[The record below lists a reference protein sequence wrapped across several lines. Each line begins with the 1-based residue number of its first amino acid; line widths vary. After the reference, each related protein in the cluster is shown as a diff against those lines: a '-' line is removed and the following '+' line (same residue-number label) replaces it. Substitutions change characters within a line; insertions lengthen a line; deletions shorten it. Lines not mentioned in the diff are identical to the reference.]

1 MTENEKNDNEVP
13 EEETSAE
20 TESEEVKDEAAP
32 EEAVEETPAEE
43 TEPVT
48 AETEEQTEAEAEPAE
63 EEVAEEEP
71 VEAEAAEEEPE
82 EEEEEEEEEEAP
94 VAVEREEEEERVAA
108 HDKVDQLMSSFVRD
122 DIPDFAPGDTVK
134 VHVKIIEGN
143 KERIQVFEGVVIAI
157 KHGGIDRTFTV
168 RKTSWGVGVERTFF
182 VNSKKLDK
190 IEVVRR
196 GRVRRAKLYYLRQRA
211 GKSARI
217 KERRMTKG

>member
-1 MTENEKNDNEVP
+1 MTENEKKDNEVP
-13 EEETSAE
+13 EEETSGE
-20 TESEEVKDEAAP
+20 TEPEAVSDETAP
-32 EEAVEETPAEE
+32 EEAVEETPAE
-43 TEPVT
+43 TEPF
-48 AETEEQTEAEAEPAE
+48 AAEAEAE
-63 EEVAEEEP
+63 
-71 VEAEAAEEEPE
+71 VEAEAAAEEEVVVE
-82 EEEEEEEEEEAP
+82 EEEEVIPEA
-94 VAVEREEEEERVAA
+94 AVEEEERIAP
-108 HDKVDQLMSSFVRD
+108 HDKVDLLMSSFVRD

-134 VHVKIIEGN
+134 VHVKIVESN

-182 VNSKKLDK
+182 MNSTKLDR

-217 KERRMTKG
+217 KERRMTKK

>member
-1 MTENEKNDNEVP
+1 MTENEKKDNEVP
-13 EEETSAE
+13 EKEISAD
-20 TESEEVKDEAAP
+20 TEQEAVGDEAAP
-32 EEAVEETPAEE
+32 EDADQETPSE
-43 TEPVT
+43 TES
-48 AETEEQTEAEAEPAE
+48 AAAEAEAEAE
-63 EEVAEEEP
+63 
-71 VEAEAAEEEPE
+71 VEAEAAEAVE
-82 EEEEEEEEEEAP
+82 EEKE
-94 VAVEREEEEERVAA
+94 VAEEEEEERVAP